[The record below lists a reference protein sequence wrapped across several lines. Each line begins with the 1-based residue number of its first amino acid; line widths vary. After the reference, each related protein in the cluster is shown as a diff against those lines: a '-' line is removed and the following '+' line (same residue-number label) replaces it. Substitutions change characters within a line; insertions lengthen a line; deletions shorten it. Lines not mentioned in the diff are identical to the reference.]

1 MSILKVENVIK
12 KFGDHKVLDGINI
25 NINGPGIYALIGP
38 NGAGK
43 TTLFNVISNLIKPT
57 SGKIEVVDRPNTD
70 SKIFYEV
77 SFLKDNRV
85 LYDYLSGYDH
95 LSFIASAQKI
105 DRNRINEVIDKL
117 QISKY
122 IRKKV
127 GTYSLGMKQHLL
139 IAMAILNKPK
149 FLILDEPLNGLDP
162 TSVIKVRGIFQ
173 ELAKNGTAILIS
185 SHTLSEIDL
194 MTNNILFLKN
204 GKIIEEDEFIDNHFK
219 YEILI
224 PDESLEKIERLKDLY
239 DYKLNGNIL
248 IIDLEDSN
256 ISNLIELLQ
265 KNDIKI
271 KDIIKIKIGSEEK
284 YMKMFP
290 EEMEKIREYI

>member
-1 MSILKVENVIK
+1 
-12 KFGDHKVLDGINI
+12 
-25 NINGPGIYALIGP
+25 
-38 NGAGK
+38 
-43 TTLFNVISNLIKPT
+43 
-57 SGKIEVVDRPNTD
+57 
-70 SKIFYEV
+70 
-77 SFLKDNRV
+77 
-85 LYDYLSGYDH
+85 
-95 LSFIASAQKI
+95 
-105 DRNRINEVIDKL
+105 
-117 QISKY
+117 
-122 IRKKV
+122 
-127 GTYSLGMKQHLL
+127 MKQHLL

>member
-162 TSVIKVRGIFQ
+162 TSVIKVRRIFQ
-173 ELAKNGTAILIS
+173 ELAKNGLSLI
-185 SHTLSEIDL
+185 HI
-194 MTNNILFLKN
+194 
-204 GKIIEEDEFIDNHFK
+204 
-219 YEILI
+219 
-224 PDESLEKIERLKDLY
+224 
-239 DYKLNGNIL
+239 
-248 IIDLEDSN
+248 
-256 ISNLIELLQ
+256 
-265 KNDIKI
+265 
-271 KDIIKIKIGSEEK
+271 
-284 YMKMFP
+284 
-290 EEMEKIREYI
+290 